1 MIWIQRAAPESGD
14 ADGRIVSKLTQASK
28 GLSRKLSH
36 HVEGGKRVH
45 GEFTTELD
53 SIYDARIEKRWLLT
67 FTFKRSAAPAM

>member
-36 HVEGGKRVH
+36 HVEGGEAGSWRVH
-45 GEFTTELD
+45 HR
-53 SIYDARIEKRWLLT
+53 A
-67 FTFKRSAAPAM
+67 